1 MALRQV
7 IQQKMSDVAPQ
18 VLEECSTSPV
28 FAQMG
33 RSTAPSSTG
42 THHISPSTH
51 LGMPT
56 RRHTFD
62 SWRVRVPTGG
72 VVVACGAGMLLGE
85 HEHKLMSTLQS
96 AQQVKTATLLAPQRD
111 QGTSSSG

>member
-33 RSTAPSSTG
+33 RTTAPSNSG
-42 THHISPSTH
+42 TPHDAIHTPRHAHQATAGDTH
-51 LGMPT
+51 LI
-56 RRHTFD
+56 
-62 SWRVRVPTGG
+62 
-72 VVVACGAGMLLGE
+72 
-85 HEHKLMSTLQS
+85 LQ
-96 AQQVKTATLLAPQRD
+96 A
-111 QGTSSSG
+111 